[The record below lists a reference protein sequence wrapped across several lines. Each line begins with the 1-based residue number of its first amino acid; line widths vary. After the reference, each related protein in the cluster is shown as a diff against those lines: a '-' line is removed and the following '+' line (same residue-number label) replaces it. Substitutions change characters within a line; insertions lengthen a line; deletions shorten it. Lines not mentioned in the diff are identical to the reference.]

1 MQHTLYPEPLCKSI
15 TNCAKESARRLV
27 KFAIIF
33 SLFLFSPKGYFFI
46 HISSLVR
53 GRLHHLLLFFYV
65 LIFLV
70 HPGEELVELFFLLD
84 LLIFILWS
92 SEGLII
98 SCKCFY
104 SSYRQSQYCAHIVGS
119 LLGFV
124 LALLLLRIVGIVILR
139 QPPKS

>member
-15 TNCAKESARRLV
+15 TNCAKESAGRLV

-53 GRLHHLLLFFYV
+53 SGLHGLLLFFCV

-70 HPGEELVELFFLLD
+70 QTGKEFVELFFLLD
-84 LLIFILWS
+84 LLFFIRYPN
-92 SEGLII
+92 EGLINL
-98 SCKCFY
+98 CECFY
-104 SSYRQSQYCAHIVGS
+104 SSYGQAQYCAHIISS

-124 LALLLLRIVGIVILR
+124 LAFLLLRIVGIVLLR

>member
-15 TNCAKESARRLV
+15 TNCAKESAGRLV

-53 GRLHHLLLFFYV
+53 SMLHHLLLFFIR
-65 LIFLV
+65 IFLV
-70 HPGEELVELFFLLD
+70 QTGKELVELFFLLD
-84 LLIFILWS
+84 LLFFILWS
-92 SEGLII
+92 SKGLII
-98 SCKCFY
+98 ICKYFY
-104 SSYRQSQYCAHIVGS
+104 GTYRQSQYCAHIIGS

-124 LALLLLRIVGIVILR
+124 LALLLLRIVGIALLR

>member
-33 SLFLFSPKGYFFI
+33 SLSFFSPKGYFFI

-53 GRLHHLLLFFYV
+53 SRLHHLLLFFIR
-65 LIFLV
+65 IFLIQT
-70 HPGEELVELFFLLD
+70 GEELVELFFLFD
-84 LLIFILWS
+84 LLFFIRYPI
-92 SEGLII
+92 EGLII

-104 SSYRQSQYCAHIVGS
+104 GSYRQSQYCAHIGAG

-124 LALLLLRIVGIVILR
+124 LALLLLRIVGIVLLR
-139 QPPKS
+139 QPTKR

>member
-15 TNCAKESARRLV
+15 TNCAKESAGRLV

-53 GRLHHLLLFFYV
+53 SRLHHLLLFFIR
-65 LIFLV
+65 IFLIQT
-70 HPGEELVELFFLLD
+70 GEEFVELFFLLD
-84 LLIFILWS
+84 LPFFILWS

-104 SSYRQSQYCAHIVGS
+104 SSYGKSQYCAHIGAR

-124 LALLLLRIVGIVILR
+124 LALLLLRIVGIALLR

>member
-1 MQHTLYPEPLCKSI
+1 M
-15 TNCAKESARRLV
+15 V

-53 GRLHHLLLFFYV
+53 SRLHHLLLIFV
-65 LIFLV
+65 SIFLV
-70 HPGEELVELFFLLD
+70 HLGEEFVELFFLFD
-84 LLIFILWS
+84 LLFFIRYPI
-92 SEGLII
+92 EGLFI

-104 SSYRQSQYCAHIVGS
+104 SSYRQSQYCAHIIGS

-124 LALLLLRIVGIVILR
+124 LALLLLRIVGIALLR
-139 QPPKS
+139 QPTKS

>member
-53 GRLHHLLLFFYV
+53 SRLHHLLLFFIR
-65 LIFLV
+65 IFLIQT
-70 HPGEELVELFFLLD
+70 GEEFVELFFLLD
-84 LLIFILWS
+84 LSVFILWS

-104 SSYRQSQYCAHIVGS
+104 GSYGQSQYCAHIIGS

>member
-15 TNCAKESARRLV
+15 TNCAKESAVRLV

-53 GRLHHLLLFFYV
+53 SRLHHLLMFFI
-65 LIFLV
+65 LIFLIQT
-70 HPGEELVELFFLLD
+70 GEEFVELFFLLD
-84 LLIFILWS
+84 LPVFIGFL

-98 SCKCFY
+98 LCKAFN
-104 SSYRQSQYCAHIVGS
+104 CADGQADNGTDVGCR
-119 LLGFV
+119 LGGFV
-124 LALLLLRIVGIVILR
+124 LALLILRIVGIVILR

>member
-1 MQHTLYPEPLCKSI
+1 M
-15 TNCAKESARRLV
+15 V

-53 GRLHHLLLFFYV
+53 SRLHHLLLFFIR
-65 LIFLV
+65 IFLI
-70 HPGEELVELFFLLD
+70 HSGEEFVEFFFLLD
-84 LLIFILWS
+84 LLFFILCP

-98 SCKCFY
+98 LCECFY
-104 SSYRQSQYCAHIVGS
+104 GSYGQSQCCARIIGS

-124 LALLLLRIVGIVILR
+124 LALLFLRIVGIAVLR
-139 QPPKS
+139 QPTKS

>member
-15 TNCAKESARRLV
+15 TNCAKESAGRLV

-53 GRLHHLLLFFYV
+53 SRLHHLLLFFIR
-65 LIFLV
+65 IFLI
-70 HPGEELVELFFLLD
+70 HPGQELVEFFFLLD
-84 LLIFILWS
+84 LLFFIRYPI
-92 SEGLII
+92 EGLII

-104 SSYRQSQYCAHIVGS
+104 SSYRQSQYCAHIIGS

-124 LALLLLRIVGIVILR
+124 LALPLFRIFGIFLR

>member
-1 MQHTLYPEPLCKSI
+1 M
-15 TNCAKESARRLV
+15 V

-53 GRLHHLLLFFYV
+53 SRLHHLLMFFM
-65 LIFLV
+65 LIFLI
-70 HPGEELVELFFLLD
+70 HPGEEFVEIFFLLD
-84 LLIFILWS
+84 LPVFIGFLS
-92 SEGLII
+92 KGLII

-104 SSYRQSQYCAHIVGS
+104 SSYRQSQYCAHIIGS

-124 LALLLLRIVGIVILR
+124 LALLFLRIVGIVLR
-139 QPPKS
+139 QPAKS

>member
-1 MQHTLYPEPLCKSI
+1 MQHTLYLEPLCKSI

-46 HISSLVR
+46 HISSLV
-53 GRLHHLLLFFYV
+53 GSRLYHLLLIFV
-65 LIFLV
+65 SIFLI
-70 HPGEELVELFFLLD
+70 HPSEEFVEIFFLLD
-84 LLIFILWS
+84 FPVFILWS

-98 SCKCFY
+98 SCKCFDCSY
-104 SSYRQSQYCAHIVGS
+104 GQADDSSYIGAS

>member
-53 GRLHHLLLFFYV
+53 SRLHHLLLFFIR
-65 LIFLV
+65 IFLI
-70 HPGEELVELFFLLD
+70 HPGEELVEFFFLLD
-84 LLIFILWS
+84 LPIFIRYPI
-92 SEGLII
+92 EGLII
-98 SCKCFY
+98 LCECFY
-104 SSYRQSQYCAHIVGS
+104 GSYGQSQCCAHIIGS